1 MKREKIE
8 EGKVIK
14 KKVSLILL
22 SHNSVSCHMREIHG
36 PRSVLR
42 SNTAQGH
49 QSCTAST
56 TCDSDPTRVRGD
68 TVTPTLS
75 KLRGVVESETLVK
88 NVSIQQTP

>member
-14 KKVSLILL
+14 KKGLPYLA

-42 SNTAQGH
+42 SNTAQGCH
-49 QSCTAST
+49 KIMHS
-56 TCDSDPTRVRGD
+56 
-68 TVTPTLS
+68 
-75 KLRGVVESETLVK
+75 
-88 NVSIQQTP
+88 

>member
-1 MKREKIE
+1 MKREKVE

-42 SNTAQGH
+42 SNTAQGRH
-49 QSCTAST
+49 KIMHS
-56 TCDSDPTRVRGD
+56 
-68 TVTPTLS
+68 
-75 KLRGVVESETLVK
+75 
-88 NVSIQQTP
+88 